1 MFIFLSLFLAPD
13 NLFIYF
19 VGQRLIEHAG
29 RCVRTC
35 RMDGDRDTDEEPLGE
50 AQLPPGSRKQQ
61 KSERSSRGFL
71 PCRWEELK
79 NRASAPSSASSQ
91 ELIRTR
97 RSAA

>member
-1 MFIFLSLFLAPD
+1 MFIFLSFFLAPD
-13 NLFIYF
+13 DLFIYF

-35 RMDGDRDTDEEPLGE
+35 RMDGDRDTDAEPLGE
-50 AQLPPGSRKQQ
+50 A
-61 KSERSSRGFL
+61 ERSSRGFL

-79 NRASAPSSASSQ
+79 NRESAPSSASSQ
-91 ELIRTR
+91 ELIRTS